1 MPFGFCNA
9 GSVYSRMLELAMA
22 HLPAEYWLS
31 YLEGILVYLMD
42 PSGHLKYLRKDVQAH
57 TQVGIKIQP

>member
-22 HLPAEYWLS
+22 HLPAKYWLS
-31 YLEGILVYLMD
+31 YLEGILVYSTD
-42 PSGHLKYLRKDVQAH
+42 PWGHLEHLRKVEQSH
-57 TQVGIKIQP
+57 TQAEIKIQP